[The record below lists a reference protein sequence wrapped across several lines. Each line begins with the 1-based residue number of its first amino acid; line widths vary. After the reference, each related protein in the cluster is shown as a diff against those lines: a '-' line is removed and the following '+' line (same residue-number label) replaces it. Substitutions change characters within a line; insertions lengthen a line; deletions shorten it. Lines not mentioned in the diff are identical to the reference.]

1 MIIPLLLF
9 LNLLTLAM
17 RNSIRI
23 LIKGV
28 ITYYECSEAVLI
40 IIADVGD
47 HLVDSLAVPST
58 KTVTVTVTST
68 PRAHQRFR
76 CQGSGCPC
84 PLARVFGCF
93 SCFWFSGHGFIPPVC
108 PRSPRLRLQ
117 VVAIFPRAIGEER
130 FTEPR
135 PSPTV
140 HRLTGS
146 QLLEHVD
153 AYMPLRRFPKPL
165 KVTQITRKTK
175 N

>member
-93 SCFWFSGHGFIPPVC
+93 NCFGFLDMGSSHLFVPVLPACGSRWLPYSPEPSAKSGSQSLV
-108 PRSPRLRLQ
+108 PRQ
-117 VVAIFPRAIGEER
+117 R
-130 FTEPR
+130 F
-135 PSPTV
+135 
-140 HRLTGS
+140 TGS
-146 QLLEHVD
+146 Q
-153 AYMPLRRFPKPL
+153 APSY
-165 KVTQITRKTK
+165 
-175 N
+175 